1 MEYNSENIRD
11 ANGVHLEDNFL
22 FLLSFFVTRN
32 KHFWPMWNYFFL
44 KVAKNGIATLF
55 YMFSQLFF

>member
-1 MEYNSENIRD
+1 MSLRKVVCFAKIGQVEIECNSENTSD

-32 KHFWPMWNYFFL
+32 KTF
-44 KVAKNGIATLF
+44 
-55 YMFSQLFF
+55 